1 MRHYHRIIIFTLLAL
16 VVFSLAGLTMAQ
28 EKNLQDAFRNSPD
41 DPLGTAAGQAGY
53 ALEKT
58 NALKIV
64 STVLNMM
71 LSFIGVIFLI
81 SMIYGGFLWMT
92 ARGNDEQVNKAKN
105 IMTTAVIGIVIIV
118 LAYAISWFV
127 LNRLGQN
134 VLKSGSSQG
143 PTGEIY
149 GDDYYNTPGNN

>member
-1 MRHYHRIIIFTLLAL
+1 MKHYHRIIIFSLLGLIIVSIAGVAL
-16 VVFSLAGLTMAQ
+16 AQ
-28 EKNLQDAFRNSPD
+28 SNLQDAFKNSPS

-53 ALEKT
+53 DLEKI

-134 VLKSGSSQG
+134 VLKSGQSTPA
-143 PTGEIY
+143 PTIDNVCPLGA
-149 GDDYYNTPGNN
+149 PGC